1 MDKQALLAEIDEALK
16 KTGMSP
22 SKFGLGAVNDSS
34 FVFDL
39 RSGKRDLRLSTVQRV
54 RDFIAG
60 QGAS

>member
-1 MDKQALLAEIDEALK
+1 MSTEDLLNEIEATLT
-16 KTGMSP
+16 KTGLSAT
-22 SKFGLGAVNDSS
+22 KFGKDAVGDPS

-39 RSGKRDLRLSTVQRV
+39 REGKRDLRMSTVQKV